1 MSDISDNKP
10 GWTLADIAEYAGKST
25 SAISNW
31 RTRFDDTFP
40 KPISR
45 DGVALVFSPLEVQ
58 KWLEINKHLT
68 KNTPD
73 LLSSGLSFEI
83 KHLEKNLWKSLDIV
97 RGKLPPYQ
105 FFYFFTD
112 ALAHNF
118 ELNVKKSEKSLW
130 TTFVNAEAKTAIQ
143 LHEAWF
149 DHFTQGS
156 VNKSQELLKIL
167 HLIPS
172 LTGFDKSSLEHL
184 TSIPL
189 SQTVAKIVDARDG
202 HFVIDPCIGLG
213 TLLLETANSSVGKVS
228 LYGREINSS
237 TAQTVRAFFL
247 FNGIKAEIEEGDSI
261 RGSRLPIGDRVVAA
275 PPLNQRFN
283 LSLFERKDL
292 RWDYADPGSDG
303 GDVAWAQIVLGSMS
317 NTGIGAMIT
326 SRVVLFRSGR
336 AETFRRRLVGRGHLE
351 AVITFP
357 GGLLYGTRIP
367 CAILVFNKNQKLATA
382 DEGVLFIDVSIKS
395 QSKLR
400 SPMNA
405 PAELP
410 SAVADVVL
418 AHRSGHKIEQ
428 QKNQEFELRCVKVG
442 QEMLA
447 QSEFNLLPTR
457 YIRSG
462 NRSRSKKEIEGMIN
476 QVEMRILDLSK
487 QLAKRRNPIQN
498 ERSE

>member
-1 MSDISDNKP
+1 MSDINENKP
-10 GWTLADIAEYAGKST
+10 GWTLADIAEFTGKST

-68 KNTPD
+68 KNTLD
-73 LLSSGLSFEI
+73 LDHSLSFEI
-83 KHLEKNLWKSLDIV
+83 KHLEKNVWKSMDIV
-97 RGKLPPYQ
+97 RGKIPPYQ

-112 ALAHNF
+112 ALARNF
-118 ELNVKKSEKSLW
+118 ELNVKKSEQSLW
-130 TTFVNAEAKTAIQ
+130 TTFVNTEAKSAIQ

-149 DHFTQGS
+149 DPFTQRKA
-156 VNKSQELLKIL
+156 NKGQELLKIL
-167 HLIPS
+167 HLIPG
-172 LTGFDKSSLEHL
+172 LTGFDKSGLEHL

-202 HFVIDPCIGLG
+202 HFVIDPCVGLG
-213 TLLLETANSSVGKVS
+213 TLLLETANLSAGKIN

-237 TAQTVRAFFL
+237 TAQTVRAL
-247 FNGIKAEIEEGDSI
+247 FRFNEIEAEIEEGDSI

-283 LSLFERKDL
+283 FSSLERKDL
-292 RWDYADPGSDG
+292 RWEYADPGSDG

-317 NTGIGAMIT
+317 ETGIGAMIT
-326 SRVVLFRSGR
+326 SHAILFRSGR
-336 AETFRRRLVGRGHLE
+336 PETFRRRLVGRGHLE
-351 AVITFP
+351 AVVTFP

-367 CAILVFNKNQKLATA
+367 TAILVFNKDPKPMAAN
-382 DEGVLFIDVSIKS
+382 GGILFVDVIIKNS
-395 QSKLR
+395 TKLR
-400 SPMNA
+400 DPMST
-405 PAELP
+405 PADMP

-418 AHRSGHKIEQ
+418 AHRTGHQIKE
-428 QKNQEFELRCVKVG
+428 QKNQQFELRSVKVG
-442 QEMLA
+442 REELA
-447 QSEFNLLPTR
+447 ASEFNLLPTR
-457 YIRSG
+457 YIRTG
-462 NRSRSKKEIEGMIN
+462 DQGRSKKEIEGMIS
-476 QVEMRILDLSK
+476 QVEVRIAELSR
-487 QLAKRRNPIQN
+487 QLAKRRNSIQS